1 MTSEKRSQ
9 AAPSIPTFAE
19 AGTPNMLA
27 YSWYGL
33 LAPAGT
39 PDAITDKLNAA
50 VNEALASE
58 EIRKK
63 FLTEGAEAR
72 MISATAFGDLIA
84 AHSKTWGAVIKS
96 LGIRLD

>member
-9 AAPSIPTFAE
+9 AAPSIPTFVE
-19 AGTPNMLA
+19 AGTPDMLA

-39 PDAITDKLNAA
+39 PDAITNKLNAA
-50 VNEALASE
+50 VNEAIASE
-58 EIRKK
+58 EISKK
-63 FLTEGAEAR
+63 FKTEGAEAR
-72 MISATAFGDLIA
+72 MMSATAFGELIE
-84 AHSKTWGAVIKS
+84 AHSKTWGTIIKS